1 MISVVIAGDIRQF
14 HEDSSSED
22 TSPSDHKNTR
32 SRSHGGDR
40 WVTCQGSPSI
50 VLTVDHFAFSETSLH
65 LGELLGILFLTGD
78 GSSRSSSSTR
88 KSSSCWY

>member
-1 MISVVIAGDIRQF
+1 MSNDFVMMKKCSCQGPGAECIVTDVAVAGDIRQF

-40 WVTCQGSPSI
+40 WVISQ
-50 VLTVDHFAFSETSLH
+50 DF
-65 LGELLGILFLTGD
+65 FLN
-78 GSSRSSSSTR
+78 
-88 KSSSCWY
+88 